1 MGQPRGIA
9 MLRIQR
15 SDAMSSTPRL
25 LSKKQLKELVLYS
38 HQHVQRLEHAG
49 LFPKRVRL
57 GNFRGSRVGWIESE
71 IRAWLQARIDSRD
84 AAP

>member
-9 MLRIQR
+9 VLRIQR
-15 SDAMSSTPRL
+15 SDVMSAIERL
-25 LSKKQLKELVLYS
+25 LSKKQVKELVLYS
-38 HQHVQRLEHAG
+38 HQHIQRLEHAG

-57 GNFRGSRVGWIESE
+57 GKFRGSRVGWIESE
-71 IRAWLQARIDSRD
+71 VRAWLQARIDSRD

>member
-15 SDAMSSTPRL
+15 SDAMSTLRL
-25 LSKKQLKELVLYS
+25 LSKKQVKELVLYS
-38 HQHVQRLEHAG
+38 HQHIQRLEHAG